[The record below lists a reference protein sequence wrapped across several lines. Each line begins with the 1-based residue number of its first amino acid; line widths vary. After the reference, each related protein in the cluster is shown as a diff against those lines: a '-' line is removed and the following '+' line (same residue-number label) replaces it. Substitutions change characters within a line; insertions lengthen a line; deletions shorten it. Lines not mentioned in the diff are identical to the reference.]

1 MVNEC
6 SSSPPCRFTHL
17 ILFCK
22 GEAQRK
28 FGNAKSISSDQF
40 HGNQDRVSILNHLTY
55 ISKLDV
61 YNIIQNTVVI
71 TYIEIEVVVVY
82 CSRYNNNKCIIVC
95 LMM

>member
-6 SSSPPCRFTHL
+6 NSSPPCRFPHL

-55 ISKLDV
+55 INKLDV
-61 YNIIQNTVVI
+61 YNSK
-71 TYIEIEVVVVY
+71 Y
-82 CSRYNNNKCIIVC
+82 CSNNIYRDRGCC
-95 LMM
+95 CSLW